1 MPQGTHSLSWWATGY
16 CEQDHGT
23 TRAHSEKEGKQF
35 RSNENDWALD
45 ISPNMAFKWEAH
57 LAISCIGKIAWRDI
71 LMWGRQQGKCFEVGV
86 CCGKMTARTS
96 GGWGVLERGTYTG
109 CFKGGKTKN
118 MLIRLP
124 TEEKWCFLP
133 VEIHAWE
140 PVPSTCY
147 HPRLVTGDARLQ
159 TCVGICT
166 AEAERARWERN
177 TWHISSQLIQPVHVI
192 DSVSERVHVHMCVW
206 IEDDPPTL
214 SHIGSGTLAVRGAH
228 LLKTGLIHCLR
239 GRITGKRVTLHIRP
253 CLGEV
258 SQSACMCVPLKDHIS
273 DCKSTIGS
281 ILAITLL
288 M

>member
-1 MPQGTHSLSWWATGY
+1 MLPSCRDSCMRASTVHLLS
-16 CEQDHGT
+16 
-23 TRAHSEKEGKQF
+23 S
-35 RSNENDWALD
+35 
-45 ISPNMAFKWEAH
+45 
-57 LAISCIGKIAWRDI
+57 
-71 LMWGRQQGKCFEVGV
+71 
-86 CCGKMTARTS
+86 TACY
-96 GGWGVLERGTYTG
+96 RG
-109 CFKGGKTKN
+109 CK
-118 MLIRLP
+118 
-124 TEEKWCFLP
+124 
-133 VEIHAWE
+133 
-140 PVPSTCY
+140 
-147 HPRLVTGDARLQ
+147 VTDV
-159 TCVGICT
+159 CVGICT

-281 ILAITLL
+281 ILAITVCDQPVILCIKAKQQL
-288 M
+288 KNWMMMAKAIQTVVLHNGIVPRRHGV